1 MGRQPGCL
9 MKGFDKVAAR
19 QAARFGDIGNRE
31 RWQVKL
37 RPLPAPDFID
47 GLLQRSAGEVKMDAV
62 ERSLQVGNPSAIE
75 VMDRDGSCLIG
86 DETSDTPVEPQ
97 FLFAE
102 RAQLQHDEIGVFE
115 FVWRG
120 AADISSRCLESTDAD
135 L

>member
-1 MGRQPGCL
+1 
-9 MKGFDKVAAR
+9 
-19 QAARFGDIGNRE
+19 
-31 RWQVKL
+31 
-37 RPLPAPDFID
+37 
-47 GLLQRSAGEVKMDAV
+47 MDAV

-86 DETSDTPVEPQ
+86 DETSDTSVKPQ

-102 RAQLQHDEIGVFE
+102 RAQLQHDEIGVFK

-120 AADISSRCLESTDAD
+120 SANIPARCLQPTDAD